1 MDWNLRLAIG
11 PKYFLV
17 GLLIVGSTARVIYA
31 QEAGAPAAATPDT
44 PVASADEKAIRAAGE
59 AYAAAMNQGDAKAL
73 AAAWTA
79 DGDYID
85 ASGQRFKARDLIA
98 EDFGAS
104 PTSDRPHRLEVKET
118 TIRLITPEVAIEDGL
133 TETTAQAS
141 GAIAVGRFTA
151 IWVKQ
156 QDKWLLDG
164 VRENG
169 TLPLTDGEQLA
180 PLTWMIGDWIGEA
193 GGLTYTLSV
202 RWTDGNH
209 FLVRHFAVR
218 EKEQVLVDGTQ
229 YVGWDADR
237 KAIRSWTFDSHG
249 TRSEA
254 DWSFVEGAWVVQNVS
269 TLPDGRT
276 TSMTSNYKQEA
287 GSLTWTSPETTVDG
301 QVVPARS
308 VRFLHREPAAR

>member
-1 MDWNLRLAIG
+1 MDWNLQLANRSKSLLLG
-11 PKYFLV
+11 V
-17 GLLIVGSTARVIYA
+17 LIVGSTACDIRA
-31 QEAGAPAAATPDT
+31 QDAGAPAATSPDA
-44 PVASADEKAIRAAGE
+44 PVASADETAIRAAGQ

-73 AAAWTA
+73 AEAWTA

-85 ASGQRFKARDLIA
+85 ASGQRHKARDLIA

-104 PTSDRPHRLEVKET
+104 PTSDRPHRLAVKES
-118 TIRLITPEVAIEDGL
+118 TIRMITPDVAVEDGL
-133 TETTAQAS
+133 TETTAES
-141 GAIAVGRFTA
+141 TGAIAVGRFTA

-156 QDKWLLDG
+156 EKWLLDC

-180 PLTWMIGDWIGEA
+180 PLTWMIGDWIGES

-229 YVGWDADR
+229 YVGWDPDR

-249 TRSEA
+249 TRSEG

-276 TSMTSNYKQEA
+276 TSTTSNYKQEP
-287 GSLTWTSPETTVDG
+287 GSLTWTSPETTVEG
-301 QVVPARS
+301 EVVPARS
-308 VRFLHREPAAR
+308 VRFLHREPTAR